1 MAANRRSYVGRV
13 VSAKMQNTLVVAV
26 DRVRH
31 HAVYGK
37 ALRRKTV
44 LYVHDPLGESQ
55 YGDLV
60 RVIECR
66 PVSKTKRFRLQ
77 AVLQRHEV
85 LRPEE
90 FAEAEAV
97 MAEAVETGQL
107 LAAIV
112 VAEEAAGSE
121 AEVEETVA
129 GMDEATDDSVDEEA
143 EAEAELDGGAP
154 VAEAEAAEVQEA
166 ATEEPEASV
175 AEAIE
180 HEAPVAEAPSEEPAA
195 DEADE
200 PAGTEEAEAEAPA
213 GEAEAAEEEPQA
225 AEEAESPTAEAPP
238 EEADAIVEEAEAP
251 AAEVLAEEAAPEA
264 TDAAEEASSEDGE
277 TPRKEDA

>member
-97 MAEAVETGQL
+97 MAEAVETGEL
-107 LAAIV
+107 LVAIA

-121 AEVEETVA
+121 ADVEETVA
-129 GMDEATDDSVDEEA
+129 GMGEVTDDSVDEEA
-143 EAEAELDGGAP
+143 EAETELDGGAP
-154 VAEAEAAEVQEA
+154 VAEAEAAEEQEA

-180 HEAPVAEAPSEEPAA
+180 HEAPVAEAPSEESAA
-195 DEADE
+195 EEADE
-200 PAGTEEAEAEAPA
+200 PTGTEEAEAEAPA
-213 GEAEAAEEEPQA
+213 GEAEAAAEEPQA

-251 AAEVLAEEAAPEA
+251 AEEAALEA

>member
-60 RVIECR
+60 RVTECR

-90 FAEAEAV
+90 VAEAEAV
-97 MAEAVETGQL
+97 MAEAIETPEL
-107 LAAIV
+107 VAA
-112 VAEEAAGSE
+112 VAVTEDAAESE
-121 AEVEETVA
+121 SESDVEETVVA
-129 GMDEATDDSVDEEA
+129 MDEAVDESVD
-143 EAEAELDGGAP
+143 
-154 VAEAEAAEVQEA
+154 
-166 ATEEPEASV
+166 
-175 AEAIE
+175 
-180 HEAPVAEAPSEEPAA
+180 
-195 DEADE
+195 
-200 PAGTEEAEAEAPA
+200 
-213 GEAEAAEEEPQA
+213 EAAEEQEAA
-225 AEEAESPTAEAPP
+225 AEELEAPDRGSHRG
-238 EEADAIVEEAEAP
+238 AG
-251 AAEVLAEEAAPEA
+251 
-264 TDAAEEASSEDGE
+264 SS
-277 TPRKEDA
+277 

>member
-97 MAEAVETGQL
+97 MAEAVETGQP

-112 VAEEAAGSE
+112 VADEAAGSE
-121 AEVEETVA
+121 ADVEETVA
-129 GMDEATDDSVDEEA
+129 GMGEATDDSVDE

-154 VAEAEAAEVQEA
+154 VAEAEAAEEQEA

-180 HEAPVAEAPSEEPAA
+180 QEAPVAEAPSEEPAA
-195 DEADE
+195 EVADE
-200 PAGTEEAEAEAPA
+200 PAVTEEAEAEAPA
-213 GEAEAAEEEPQA
+213 GEAEAAAEEPQA
-225 AEEAESPTAEAPP
+225 TEEAESPTAEAPP

-251 AAEVLAEEAAPEA
+251 AAEVHAEEAAPEA

>member
-97 MAEAVETGQL
+97 MAEAVETGEL
-107 LAAIV
+107 LVAIA

-121 AEVEETVA
+121 ADVEETVA
-129 GMDEATDDSVDEEA
+129 GMGEVTDDSVDEEA
-143 EAEAELDGGAP
+143 ETELDGGAP
-154 VAEAEAAEVQEA
+154 VAEAEAAEEQEA

-180 HEAPVAEAPSEEPAA
+180 HEAPVAEAPSEESAA
-195 DEADE
+195 EEADE
-200 PAGTEEAEAEAPA
+200 PTGTEEAEAEAPA
-213 GEAEAAEEEPQA
+213 GEAEAAAEEPQA

-251 AAEVLAEEAAPEA
+251 AEEAALEA

>member
-60 RVIECR
+60 RVTECR

-77 AVLQRHEV
+77 AVLQRHEI

-90 FAEAEAV
+90 VAEAEAV
-97 MAEAVETGQL
+97 MAEAIETPEL
-107 LAAIV
+107 VAA
-112 VAEEAAGSE
+112 VAVTEDAAESE
-121 AEVEETVA
+121 SDVEETVA
-129 GMDEATDDSVDEEA
+129 AMDEAVDESVDE
-143 EAEAELDGGAP
+143 
-154 VAEAEAAEVQEA
+154 AAEEQEA
-166 ATEEPEASV
+166 AAEEL
-175 AEAIE
+175 
-180 HEAPVAEAPSEEPAA
+180 EAPVAEAPEEPA
-195 DEADE
+195 
-200 PAGTEEAEAEAPA
+200 
-213 GEAEAAEEEPQA
+213 A
-225 AEEAESPTAEAPP
+225 AEEAEAPVAEAP
-238 EEADAIVEEAEAP
+238 EEPAAAEEAEAP
-251 AAEVLAEEAAPEA
+251 VAEAPEEPAAAEEVEAPVAAAPEEPA
-264 TDAAEEASSEDGE
+264 AAEEAEAPVAEATEGAGSSWERLRPWSQE
-277 TPRKEDA
+277 PPKSRWHRKSLRRRSQKLPPRSRQ

>member
-60 RVIECR
+60 RVTECR

-77 AVLQRHEV
+77 AVLQRHEI

-90 FAEAEAV
+90 VAEAEAV
-97 MAEAVETGQL
+97 MAEAIETPEL
-107 LAAIV
+107 VAA
-112 VAEEAAGSE
+112 VAVTEDAAESE
-121 AEVEETVA
+121 SDVEETVA
-129 GMDEATDDSVDEEA
+129 AMDEAVDESVDE
-143 EAEAELDGGAP
+143 
-154 VAEAEAAEVQEA
+154 AAEEQEA
-166 ATEEPEASV
+166 AAEELEARSRKLLRNRQQLKRLGRRSPKLPRNRQQLKRLRPRSRKLTEEPGGSWKRLRRRSRKL
-175 AEAIE
+175 
-180 HEAPVAEAPSEEPAA
+180 PRNRQQLKRLRRRSRKLTEEPAA
-195 DEADE
+195 
-200 PAGTEEAEAEAPA
+200 AGRGRGPGRRSLRRA
-213 GEAEAAEEEPQA
+213 GGIAR
-225 AEEAESPTAEAPP
+225 
-238 EEADAIVEEAEAP
+238 V
-251 AAEVLAEEAAPEA
+251 
-264 TDAAEEASSEDGE
+264 
-277 TPRKEDA
+277 